1 MFWWLYLPGWPL
13 VMTEATPEA
22 PIAQLPAPVSRPPLR
37 HVFGPDIR
45 VARDLSPS
53 GFEQIERACLNCG
66 AIKITVLGVG
76 EPRAWRRT
84 SDGPQIVTGIAPPC
98 DREAGWPW

>member
-1 MFWWLYLPGWPL
+1 MWWCFLWWPIA
-13 VMTEATPEA
+13 MNGETPTGEV
-22 PIAQLPAPVSRPPLR
+22 AQLPAPVSRPPLR

-53 GFEQIERACLNCG
+53 GFEQIERTCLNCG
-66 AIKITVLGVG
+66 AIKITVLGIG
-76 EPRAWRRT
+76 EPRAWRR
-84 SDGPQIVTGIAPPC
+84 SADGPQVTTGIAPPC